1 MFAQVMFFEGESA
14 ADTAA
19 GIEHVGDEVI
29 EPLRDSALQTGLW
42 LVDHESGSRISVLLW
57 NSEADR
63 DEAMQ
68 PVMAARAKDPDRHRP
83 APAWVRQYEIYGQ
96 IQNQGA

>member
-1 MFAQVMFFEGESA
+1 MFAQVMLFEGESA

-19 GIEHVGDEVI
+19 GIEHVQDEVVA
-29 EPLRDSALQTGLW
+29 PLQDSALVTGLW
-42 LVDHESGSRISVLLW
+42 LVDRESGSRISVLLW

-68 PVMAARAKDPDRHRP
+68 AVMAARAKDPDRHRP
-83 APAWVRQYEIYGQ
+83 APTAVRQYEIYGR
-96 IQNQGA
+96 IQH